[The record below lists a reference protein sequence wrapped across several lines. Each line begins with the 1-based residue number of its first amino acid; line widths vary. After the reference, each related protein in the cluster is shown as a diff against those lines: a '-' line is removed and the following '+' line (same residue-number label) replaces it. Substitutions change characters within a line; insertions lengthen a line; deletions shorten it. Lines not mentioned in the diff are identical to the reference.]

1 MKEIKDIQI
10 KVRITPTEKE
20 KIMKYCEI
28 NNLTVSQ
35 FLRMA
40 ISEVLGGKQI

>member
-1 MKEIKDIQI
+1 MKENKEEQI

-20 KIMKYCEI
+20 KIMQYCEI

-40 ISEVLGGKQI
+40 ISEVLNRKGN